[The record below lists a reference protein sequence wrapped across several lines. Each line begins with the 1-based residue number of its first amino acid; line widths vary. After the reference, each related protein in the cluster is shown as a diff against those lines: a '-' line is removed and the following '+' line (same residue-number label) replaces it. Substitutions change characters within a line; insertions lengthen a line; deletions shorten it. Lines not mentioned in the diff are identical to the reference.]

1 MWIFSHNQF
10 HYLYSI
16 INCFTKK
23 FQVTFSYRII
33 SGLWSGDRMSCRNF
47 ETILFLRLFRWT
59 ARTFRLTSSS
69 SRTTSER
76 SSSPS
81 GHWSSPPI
89 WIFLGWNEL
98 QSTFVDVINQ
108 WTILLDCYI
117 FFNFIIFFLSSC
129 FLWNFVILSF
139 TLNKM
144 FEHIL
149 LDSLLT
155 FYSRACSDHFT

>member
-16 INCFTKK
+16 VSYFTKE

-81 GHWSSPPI
+81 GHWSNPPI
-89 WIFLGWNEL
+89 WIFWGKNEL
-98 QSTFVDVINQ
+98 QSTFVDVNNQ

-117 FFNFIIFFLSSC
+117 FFNFRIFFYIIIFPMKLCHPFIYTKQNV
-129 FLWNFVILSF
+129 WTHSF
-139 TLNKM
+139 GQP
-144 FEHIL
+144 
-149 LDSLLT
+149 LT
-155 FYSRACSDHFT
+155 FYSRACSDYFT